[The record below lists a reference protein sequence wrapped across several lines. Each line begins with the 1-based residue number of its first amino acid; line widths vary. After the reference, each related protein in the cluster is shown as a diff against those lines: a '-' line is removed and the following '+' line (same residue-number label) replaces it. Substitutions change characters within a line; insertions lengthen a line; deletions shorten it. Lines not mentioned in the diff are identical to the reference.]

1 MASVTPAL
9 LAEIREKRYARARGA
24 SPHVALASLSLRI
37 APGEIVALVGPSG
50 CGKTT
55 FLNIVAG
62 LDREFDGQV
71 RLAAREDGDPARI
84 GYVFQEPRLLPWRTV
99 YENIA
104 LVLPPQRADPLIA
117 ELLKAVGLADARD
130 LYPAQLSVGM
140 SRRVA
145 IARAFAIEPDLLLM
159 DEPFVSLD
167 HDTVEQLRELLLKL
181 WHARPTTVLFVTHD
195 LREALVLADR
205 LVLLSASPA
214 HVVGHVPVNL
224 GRNHR
229 PSSSEIELLRD
240 EVLRQHRELIG
251 GAPAMGPLEP
261 PAIASPTAGER

>member
-1 MASVTPAL
+1 MAPVTPAL
-9 LAEIREKRYARARGA
+9 VADIREKRYPGARGA
-24 SPHVALASLSLRI
+24 KPHVAIAGLSLQV
-37 APGEIVALVGPSG
+37 ASGELVALVGPSG

-62 LDREFDGQV
+62 LDHDFVGDL
-71 RLAAREDGDPARI
+71 RLAPRPDGRPARV

-99 YENIA
+99 YDNIA
-104 LVLPPQRADPLIA
+104 LVLPPHRADAVVEEMLT
-117 ELLKAVGLADARD
+117 AVGLPEARN
-130 LYPAQLSVGM
+130 LYPSQLSGGM

-167 HDTVEQLRELLLKL
+167 HDTVEQLHDLLLKL

-205 LVLLSASPA
+205 LVLLSATPGR
-214 HVVGHVPVNL
+214 VVEDFPVNL
-224 GRNHR
+224 ARNRRH
-229 PSSSEIELLRD
+229 SSVDIELLR
-240 EVLRQHRELIG
+240 EQVLRHHRELIG
-251 GAPAMGPLEP
+251 AAGA
-261 PAIASPTAGER
+261 AIPVE

>member
-1 MASVTPAL
+1 MAPVTPAL

-24 SPHVALASLSLRI
+24 ASHEALAGLSLRI
-37 APGEIVALVGPSG
+37 AAGELVALVGPSG

-62 LDREFDGQV
+62 LDRDYVGEV
-71 RLAAREDGDPARI
+71 RLAPRPDGRPARV

-104 LVLPPQRADPLIA
+104 LVLPPDRADAVVKDMLT
-117 ELLKAVGLADARD
+117 AVGLPGAQD
-130 LYPAQLSVGM
+130 LYPPQLSVGM

-167 HDTVEQLRELLLKL
+167 HDTVEQLRELLLTL
-181 WHARPTTVLFVTHD
+181 WRARPTTVLFVTHD

-205 LVLLSASPA
+205 LVLLSAPPA
-214 HVVGHVPVNL
+214 HVVGEVEVSLARSQRHSGP
-224 GRNHR
+224 
-229 PSSSEIELLRD
+229 EIELLRD
-240 EVLRQHRELIG
+240 EVLRHHRELIG
-251 GAPAMGPLEP
+251 SAATSAPK
-261 PAIASPTAGER
+261 

>member
-1 MASVTPAL
+1 MTRAL
-9 LAEIREKRYARARGA
+9 AADIREKRYPGARGGK
-24 SPHVALASLSLRI
+24 PHVALAGLSLQ
-37 APGEIVALVGPSG
+37 AAAGELVALVGPSG

-62 LDREFDGQV
+62 LDRDFTGEVTLAPRPDGQ
-71 RLAAREDGDPARI
+71 PARI
-84 GYVFQEPRLLPWRTV
+84 GYVFQEPHLLPWRTV

-104 LVLPPQRADPLIA
+104 LVLPPRGANAIVEDM
-117 ELLKAVGLADARD
+117 LKAVGLAGARD
-130 LYPAQLSVGM
+130 LYPPQLSGGM

-167 HDTVEQLRELLLKL
+167 DDTVEQLRSLLLGL

-205 LVLLSASPA
+205 LLLLSAAPA
-214 HVVGHVPVNL
+214 HVVAELPVSL
-224 GRNHR
+224 ARNR
-229 PSSSEIELLRD
+229 RGSGAEIERLRE
-240 EVLRQHRELIG
+240 EVLRRHRELV
-251 GAPAMGPLEP
+251 GAA
-261 PAIASPTAGER
+261 AVPTPVE

>member
-1 MASVTPAL
+1 MAPVTPAL
-9 LAEIREKRYARARGA
+9 LADIREKRYARARGA
-24 SPHVALASLSLRI
+24 ASHEALAGLTLQL
-37 APGEIVALVGPSG
+37 AAGELVALVGPSG

-62 LDREFDGQV
+62 LDRDYVGQV
-71 RLAAREDGDPARI
+71 SLAPRPDGRPARV

-104 LVLPPQRADPLIA
+104 LVLPPDRADAIVRDMLT
-117 ELLKAVGLADARD
+117 AVGLAGAQD
-130 LYPAQLSVGM
+130 LYPPQLSVGM

-167 HDTVEQLRELLLKL
+167 HDTVEQLRELLLTL
-181 WHARPTTVLFVTHD
+181 WRARPTTVLFVTHD

-205 LVLLSASPA
+205 LVLLSAPPA
-214 HVVGHVPVNL
+214 HVVGEVAVSL
-224 GRNHR
+224 ARNRRHSG
-229 PSSSEIELLRD
+229 PEIELLRD
-240 EVLRQHRELIG
+240 EVLRHHRELIG
-251 GAPAMGPLEP
+251 SAA
-261 PAIASPTAGER
+261 ARASQ

>member
-1 MASVTPAL
+1 MTPAL
-9 LAEIREKRYARARGA
+9 SAYIREKRYPRARGA
-24 SPHVALASLSLRI
+24 KSHLALAGLSLEI
-37 APGEIVALVGPSG
+37 AAGEFVALVGPSG

-62 LDREFDGQV
+62 LDADFTGEV
-71 RLAAREDGDPARI
+71 ELAPGSGGRPARV

-104 LVLPPQRADPLIA
+104 LVLPAERAEAIVDPMLQ
-117 ELLKAVGLADARD
+117 AVGLAGARD
-130 LYPAQLSVGM
+130 LYPPQLSVGM
-140 SRRVA
+140 SRRVS

-167 HDTVEQLRELLLKL
+167 HDTVEQLRELLLEL

-205 LVLLSASPA
+205 LVLLSAVPG
-214 HVVGHVPVNL
+214 HVVADVPVSL
-224 GRNHR
+224 TRDHR
-229 PSSSEIELLRD
+229 HSGVDIERLRSEILR
-240 EVLRQHRELIG
+240 RHRELIG
-251 GAPAMGPLEP
+251 
-261 PAIASPTAGER
+261 AGTDAATPVE